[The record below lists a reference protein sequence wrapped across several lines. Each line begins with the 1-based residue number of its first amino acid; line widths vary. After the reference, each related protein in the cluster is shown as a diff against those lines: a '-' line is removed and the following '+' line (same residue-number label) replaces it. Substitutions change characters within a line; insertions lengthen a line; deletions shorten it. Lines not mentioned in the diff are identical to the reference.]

1 MFKDINEAYEVLSE
15 PEKRKTYDDSENK
28 FNFKDG
34 YDFDPSQ
41 YGFGNNVKYDFKT
54 DRGIDHSDFFN
65 MFFGESNFSGINKKN
80 RKSSYNGDDVEAE
93 LEIIPEEGFQ
103 GVDKRISIRRQD
115 GTKSLSF
122 KIPKGVKD
130 GERVR
135 LKGQGDAG
143 FNGGKNGDLF
153 LTIKIKPSERFKL
166 EWNDLIMTVNIM
178 PWDAALGGKITVD
191 AIDSKIL
198 VKIPAG
204 IQADN
209 KIRVSGKGYVDRTG
223 KRGDLY
229 LKVRIV
235 NPIYLTNDMK
245 GLYEKLKEASGVKT
259 T

>member
-1 MFKDINEAYEVLSE
+1 M
-15 PEKRKTYDDSENK
+15 
-28 FNFKDG
+28 
-34 YDFDPSQ
+34 
-41 YGFGNNVKYDFKT
+41 KYDFKT

-135 LKGQGDAG
+135 LKGRGNAG

-178 PWDAALGGKITVD
+178 P
-191 AIDSKIL
+191 
-198 VKIPAG
+198 
-204 IQADN
+204 
-209 KIRVSGKGYVDRTG
+209 
-223 KRGDLY
+223 
-229 LKVRIV
+229 
-235 NPIYLTNDMK
+235 
-245 GLYEKLKEASGVKT
+245 
-259 T
+259 